1 MRHPISILSGRMRLV
16 SESPLLTQ
24 ERDQTGVS
32 HNKVTRPLVLC
43 PILFEQRYGQAEPW
57 QVAVT
62 ANGLLQPRA
71 PLKAARLEQVVK
83 RHRAAGVRCRLG
95 LALITPDD
103 FRRRLRHSNAS
114 FTHEQSPSH
123 LPRSDN
129 WQPRLRSDI
138 YGWSLVQKILKSS
151 RILLRLEI
159 SFCPTPYS
167 VVHVHST
174 LFYKN
179 ASGFDCVTRL
189 QALLAT
195 PTSVLPQSR
204 VSQKRPSSRY
214 ESATPPLD
222 RRSP

>member
-1 MRHPISILSGRMRLV
+1 MRLV
-16 SESPLLTQ
+16 SESPLFTQ

-43 PILFEQRYGQAEPW
+43 PILFEQRYGRAEPW

-71 PLKAARLEQVVK
+71 PRKAARLEQVVK

-138 YGWSLVQKILKSS
+138 YGWSLLYQLPSMQGVALIDAHESFTDLPAFYESPLELLDRSS
-151 RILLRLEI
+151 FLAARGI
-159 SFCPTPYS
+159 STRPIA
-167 VVHVHST
+167 
-174 LFYKN
+174 L
-179 ASGFDCVTRL
+179 VTRPEDFEVVENTAEVRNKFL
-189 QALLAT
+189 PNALFCC
-195 PTSVLPQSR
+195 PC
-204 VSQKRPSSRY
+204 
-214 ESATPPLD
+214 PLNTFL
-222 RRSP
+222 